1 MQESMMQGCKE
12 TGEATNTKWDHYS
25 IFDFSFYKLEMNLIL
40 KNVNALMISKQSKVF
55 QHFLLSYSI
64 HT

>member
-25 IFDFSFYKLEMNLIL
+25 ILDFSFYKSEMNSIL
-40 KNVNALMISKQSKVF
+40 KNANASMISKQSKVF
-55 QHFLLSYSI
+55 QHLVLVSI
-64 HT
+64 RT

>member
-25 IFDFSFYKLEMNLIL
+25 IFDFSFYKSEMNSIL
-40 KNVNALMISKQSKVF
+40 KNANASMISKQSKVF
-55 QHFLLSYSI
+55 QHLVLVSI
-64 HT
+64 RT

>member
-25 IFDFSFYKLEMNLIL
+25 IFDFSFDKSVKNLIL
-40 KNVNALMISKQSKVF
+40 KNAKALMIFKQSKVF
-55 QHFLLSYSI
+55 QHLLLLSI
-64 HT
+64 RT

>member
-25 IFDFSFYKLEMNLIL
+25 IFDFSFDKSVKNLIL
-40 KNVNALMISKQSKVF
+40 KNAKALMISKQSKVF
-55 QHFLLSYSI
+55 QHLVLVSI
-64 HT
+64 RT